1 MKPRTDNHT
10 ALLPSTGRT
19 IDLPAAELVGRR
31 LAEELRAIFEAAGW
45 PARSARSVARLLG
58 VDVNLCQR
66 ATVTARCADAPIEA
80 LRRCPGITGLN
91 QLRAAFTRKKFD
103 RQLIDAFAA
112 ATTQFKDLIQQA
124 GGSLEQ
130 LREALAEAG
139 AAPAPPN
146 PVDLVRERRLAYGA
160 MAACT
165 GNRMDTH
172 AVAVFMRP
180 GKNNLLEGFSINA
193 YIGWQSS
200 PGGMPLLLSLFG
212 DAAESNSESERGAH
226 NAAPL
231 RSRVL
236 ENYSTQPP
244 PILTPHRAAGGVT
257 MQILDPAHQTDAM
270 GSSESRPVDVCVLN
284 PLIGVTDPRSL
295 DDRLHTNFVRCRY
308 PARELVLDVF
318 LAQELAD
325 TCKPAASVLWAGK
338 WLTDGRAAPW
348 HDRLPGH
355 TPLSMSKGLPS
366 TNPCE
371 HFASYATMLRE
382 MVDHV
387 GWRDEQLVTYRV
399 VIRYPIWGA
408 AHILTLDF
416 SDNAQQLPSG
426 THAS

>member
-1 MKPRTDNHT
+1 MKRRTDISSAT
-10 ALLPSTGRT
+10 PPSAGRT
-19 IDLPAAELVGRR
+19 IDLPGAELVGRR

-80 LRRCPGITGLN
+80 LRRCPGVTGLN

-103 RQLIDAFAA
+103 RQLIDAFSA
-112 ATTQFKDLIQQA
+112 ATTQFKDLIQEA

-130 LREALAEAG
+130 LRETLAEAG

-146 PVDLVRERRLAYGA
+146 PVDLVRERRQAYGA

-200 PGGMPLLLSLFG
+200 SGGMPLLLSLFG
-212 DAAESNSESERGAH
+212 DATESTPEPERGER
-226 NAAPL
+226 NALPI
-231 RSRVL
+231 RSQVL
-236 ENYSTQPP
+236 ESYSTQPP
-244 PILTPHRAAGGVT
+244 PVLTPHRAAGGVT
-257 MQILDPAHQTDAM
+257 MQILDPARQPDAM
-270 GSSESRPVDVCVLN
+270 GTGAMRPADVCILN
-284 PLIGVTDPRSL
+284 PLIGVSDPRSL

-308 PARELVLDVF
+308 PTRELILDVF
-318 LAQELAD
+318 LAKELAD
-325 TCKPAASVLWAGK
+325 SCKAAASVVWAGK
-338 WLTDGRAAPW
+338 WLTDGHSAPW

-355 TPLSMSKGLPS
+355 TPLSVSESIPS
-366 TNPCE
+366 TNPSE
-371 HFASYATMLRE
+371 HFASYATMLRD
-382 MVDHV
+382 MVDQV
-387 GWRDEQLVTYRV
+387 GWRDEQLVTYRA
-399 VIRYPIWGA
+399 VIRYPLWGA

-416 SDNAQQLPSG
+416 SDRAE
-426 THAS
+426 